1 MVALEPFG
9 RLRSLLYVVGLML
22 SFITFVMWCYVVD
35 RTNDMAWYI
44 SSPSEFNFAVFA
56 GLFALLATLALLF
69 GAYAHNALHY
79 SWTGYLVHTVVET
92 GAVALVVIFW
102 FCAAVATAALVGTGS
117 CAANL
122 CRVSKAAIAFSWFS
136 LIPYGAALALL
147 VMQWLQQRRSY
158 PTANPMAPLA
168 YDAPS
173 HPAAPM
179 AQTQPSYAAHPDGVP
194 MHPAPAPMDSAMPMP
209 EPSRQV

>member
-1 MVALEPFG
+1 MVVFEPFG
-9 RLRSLLYVVGLML
+9 RLRSLLYVVGLVL

-35 RTNDMAWYI
+35 RTNDIAWYV

-79 SWTGYLVHTVVET
+79 SWTGYLVHIIAET
-92 GAVALVVIFW
+92 GAVALIVIFW

-117 CAANL
+117 CSVNL

-136 LIPYGAALALL
+136 LIPYGVALALL

-158 PTANPMAPLA
+158 PTANPMAAPQA
-168 YDAPS
+168 YGAPS

-179 AQTQPSYAAHPDGVP
+179 AQTTQPPFSA
-194 MHPAPAPMDSAMPMP
+194 HPAPAPMDPAMPMP